1 MTDLQPD
8 TERRADHGTGTGT
21 GEALRELIAKEL
33 TGARE
38 RTLLLT
44 DFEDEAEL
52 VRQHSPLMS
61 PLVWDLAHIANQE
74 ELWLLR
80 EVGGREP
87 MHPEI
92 DPLYDAFEHPR
103 SERPT
108 LPLLPPEQ
116 ARAYGHEVRGRV
128 LDLLDRSSLRG
139 PGFGGTEFGGIGAGG
154 IGAGNTG
161 AAGRVGDTFAFGMVL
176 QHEAQHDE
184 TMLITHQIRA
194 GAPVLTAARPALAP
208 ADAARLPSE
217 VLVPA
222 GPFTMGTS
230 TEPWALDNER
240 PAHTVDVPS
249 FFLDTTP
256 VTCGGYAEF
265 IADGGY
271 RDPRWWT
278 TAGWQHRQQAGLS
291 APLYWS
297 RDDGQWTRR
306 VFGRPEPVV
315 PDEPVVHVC
324 WYEADAYARWAGR
337 RLPTEAEWEKAAR
350 FDPVTGLTRRY
361 PWGNEEPRP
370 RHANLGQPL
379 LRPAPAGSYPD
390 GAAPCGARQL
400 IGDVWEWTSS
410 DFGPYPGFR
419 AWPYREYSEVFFG
432 PEYKVLRGGSF
443 AVSPVACRGTFRNW
457 DYPIRRQ
464 IFSGFRTARS
474 ADAADAVAPET
485 A

>member
-1 MTDLQPD
+1 MTD
-8 TERRADHGTGTGT
+8 
-21 GEALRELIAKEL
+21 LRELIYTEL

-38 RTLLLT
+38 RTALLT
-44 DFEDEAEL
+44 GSVDDADL
-52 VRQHSPLMS
+52 IRQHSPLMS

-80 EVGGREP
+80 TVGGIDP

-108 LPLLPPEQ
+108 LPLLPPDE
-116 ARAYGHEVRGRV
+116 ARTYGHEVRGKV
-128 LDLLDRSSLRG
+128 LDLLDRIR
-139 PGFGGTEFGGIGAGG
+139 FGETDLLTGG
-154 IGAGNTG
+154 
-161 AAGRVGDTFAFGMVL
+161 FAFGMVA
-176 QHEAQHDE
+176 QHEVQHDE
-184 TMLITHQIRA
+184 TMLITHQIRT
-194 GAPVLTAARPALAP
+194 GPPVLTFSAPPVGP
-208 ADAARLPSE
+208 ADALSLPRE

-230 TEPWALDNER
+230 DDPWALDNER
-240 PAHTVDVPS
+240 PAHTVQVPG
-249 FFLDTTP
+249 FFIDTTP
-256 VTCGGYAEF
+256 VTCGEYAEF
-265 IADGGY
+265 ITDGGY
-271 RDPRWWT
+271 DDPRWWT
-278 TAGWQHRQQAGLS
+278 AAGWAHRQQAGLF
-291 APLYWS
+291 APLYWHYEG
-297 RDDGQWTRR
+297 GQWLHR
-306 VFGRPEPVV
+306 VFGAMRPIEPNEPVL
-315 PDEPVVHVC
+315 HVS

-350 FDPVTGLTRRY
+350 FDPASGQSRRY
-361 PWGNEEPRP
+361 PWGDQDPAPEL
-370 RHANLGQPL
+370 ANLGQRFL
-379 LRPAPAGSYPD
+379 QPAPAGSFPA
-390 GAAPCGARQL
+390 GAAPSGARQL

-410 DFGPYPGFR
+410 DFLPYPGFR

-432 PEYKVLRGGSF
+432 PECKVLRGGSF

-474 ADAADAVAPET
+474 AALET